1 MKANNFKDIDAIV
14 FFKKHGFIKS
24 KSIVEMSSNALVDCG
39 DGSCIHVNRV
49 KRLVESHELIEKV
62 GGLDVC
68 KKIMFQKRL
77 RQPKATHVLQHHEN
91 KKLIQFFSTNQSKPN
106 GSVKLDAIEQAIAD
120 VESCMEVS
128 SESN

>member
-1 MKANNFKDIDAIV
+1 MKANE
-14 FFKKHGFIKS
+14 FFKKHGWNDTKVMIESPFGLG
-24 KSIVEMSSNALVDCG
+24 EYEYLWD
-39 DGSCIHVNRV
+39 DL
-49 KRLVESHELIEKV
+49 KRLVESHELTEKV

-106 GSVKLDAIEQAIAD
+106 GSVMLDAIEQAIAD
-120 VESCMEVS
+120 VESCQ
-128 SESN
+128 

>member
-1 MKANNFKDIDAIV
+1 MKANEFVKKFGWNDARVCILNCACPEDRW
-14 FFKKHGFIKS
+14 FMRHGD
-24 KSIVEMSSNALVDCG
+24 LVSDQ
-39 DGSCIHVNRV
+39 DFDDL
-49 KRLVESHELIEKV
+49 KRLVESHELTEKF

-106 GSVKLDAIEQAIAD
+106 GSVKLDAIEQAITD
-120 VESCMEVS
+120 VESCMEGGK
-128 SESN
+128 